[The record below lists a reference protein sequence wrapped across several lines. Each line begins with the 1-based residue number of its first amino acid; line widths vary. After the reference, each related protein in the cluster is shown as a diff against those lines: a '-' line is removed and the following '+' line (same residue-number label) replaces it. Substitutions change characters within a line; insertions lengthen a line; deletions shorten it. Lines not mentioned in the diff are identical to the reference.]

1 MDPLAVWRSL
11 TIVEQMWSCWSR
23 LKRCKKRPAWMIENL
38 PSRPE
43 NGEVGEKRV
52 GEKMSAGMRV
62 AAKVERSLKR
72 SCEVSRKLG
81 RRSEP

>member
-1 MDPLAVWRSL
+1 
-11 TIVEQMWSCWSR
+11 
-23 LKRCKKRPAWMIENL
+23 MIENL